1 MSRSKGVLFGAV
13 LLGLLGI
20 LAIALVREAPTASRS
35 TTLRR
40 GEPLRAAPR
49 PALTAAEESYAMA
62 LWPMHNEVKTSAL
75 KMTFGGLAYKLKEID
90 RATLKARVDA
100 ANETYRR
107 AEVRIR
113 KLEPPPSLQ
122 KLHAEYLDAVGL
134 YEQSAAEM
142 ARVVKD
148 GRDDHLVAAFPMSK
162 EAGEKILRVGN
173 TLWPGEYVPN

>member
-1 MSRSKGVLFGAV
+1 MVRSKGVLFGAV

-20 LAIALVREAPTASRS
+20 LAFAVVREATTAGRS
-35 TTLRR
+35 TTLKR
-40 GEPLRAAPR
+40 GEPLRAAQR

-62 LWPMHNEVKTSAL
+62 LWPMHNEVKTGAL

-107 AEVRIR
+107 AEIRIR
-113 KLEPPPSLQ
+113 KLQPPPSLQ

-142 ARVVKD
+142 ARVFKD
-148 GRDDHLVAAFPMSK
+148 GRDEHLVAAFPMSK
-162 EAGEKILRVGN
+162 EAGEKVLRVGN